1 MSQTSSGKKGSIS
14 PTVIYTNKD
23 ALQGNP
29 AFVTGVPPIIE
40 CCLPPKPGNWVVT
53 FVGEQYLWT
62 PEGAHVSR
70 ADGGREEDFDVATQ
84 FFGQN
89 QPGVGLYYRFAYTPE
104 DRNYWNMSIS
114 GGIGARGV
122 INGRPLDRMG
132 VGLYWMK
139 SSGDLNDEPIVNG
152 ILQNETGV
160 EAYYNFAITPW
171 LQISADL
178 QYVNAGLAGTDNSW
192 VLGTRLFMQF

>member
-1 MSQTSSGKKGSIS
+1 
-14 PTVIYTNKD
+14 
-23 ALQGNP
+23 
-29 AFVTGVPPIIE
+29 VTPVWPIPFE
-40 CCLPPKPGNWVVT
+40 NSTELT
-53 FVGEQYLWT
+53 E
-62 PEGAHVSR
+62 
-70 ADGGREEDFDVATQ
+70 
-84 FFGQN
+84 
-89 QPGVGLYYRFAYTPE
+89 YYRFAYTPE

-139 SSGDLNDEPIVNG
+139 SSGDLNGEPIING

-178 QYVNAGLAGTDNSW
+178 QYVNSGLS
-192 VLGTRLFMQF
+192 VLT